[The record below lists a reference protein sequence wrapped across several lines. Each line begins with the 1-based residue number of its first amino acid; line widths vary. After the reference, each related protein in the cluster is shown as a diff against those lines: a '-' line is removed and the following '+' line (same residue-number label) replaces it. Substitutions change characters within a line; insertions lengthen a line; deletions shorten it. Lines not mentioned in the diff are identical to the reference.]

1 MQTVRVRTTQNV
13 FIEYPL
19 ASIGERI
26 LGHIIDRLILILYT
40 VAFVALFIELNMEI
54 WYVWLVFVVAP
65 WLFYGLAFE
74 IAMNGQTPGKRM
86 FNIKVVNQDGAPA
99 TIGGYLLRWIFSF
112 VDFYILGGVIA
123 VVTIAIGGKGQRVG
137 DIVAGTTV
145 VRLTEHQALSAKETF
160 ISPEED
166 YIATFPEV
174 VNLSDKDIEL
184 VQRALEANRN
194 QGNSKPAVV
203 VTEKIKALLSIQ
215 SNMPP
220 IKFLYTIVKDYQKL
234 TAGL

>member
-19 ASIGERI
+19 ASIGDRI
-26 LGHIIDRLILILYT
+26 LGYIIDRLILFLYT
-40 VAFVALFIELNMEI
+40 MALVALFSEMKMEI
-54 WYVWLVFVVAP
+54 WYVWLIFLGIPWVFYSLV
-65 WLFYGLAFE
+65 FE
-74 IAMNGQTPGKRM
+74 ISMNGQTPGKRLM
-86 FNIKVVNQDGAPA
+86 KIKVVSQDGAPA

-112 VDFYILGGVIA
+112 VDFYIMGGVIA
-123 VVTIAIGGKGQRVG
+123 VVTIAMGGKGQRVG
-137 DIVAGTTV
+137 DVVAGTTV
-145 VRLTEHQALSAKETF
+145 VRLKEHQTISASETF

-184 VQRALEANRN
+184 VQRALEVNKN
-194 QGNSKPAVV
+194 QGNAKPAVV
-203 VTEKIKALLSIQ
+203 VTEKIKALLKIQ
-215 SNMPP
+215 SDMPP